1 MIHFDP
7 NDDEIDR
14 RAKRNAN
21 HILRRVSEGAH
32 RDLMLD
38 NLTGV
43 DADLKPLIRAYLGLP
58 VEPEPVQRVYQP
70 VLRRRAEPTP
80 QALEKAGGRRVR
92 VFCGVGVA
100 PRKVARSSVELTKL
114 RAPRPTWQ
122 IRLFEGREALWRSH
136 MPDIEVS
143 GPEVRWVG
151 DVGTASRRSSVPGGI
166 TKSVPKERIKK

>member
-1 MIHFDP
+1 MTDWI
-7 NDDEIDR
+7 DE
-14 RAKRNAN
+14 RAQRIA
-21 HILRRVSEGAH
+21 RMVRQRVAEGVPMDVQLAKLDGL
-32 RDLMLD
+32 DL
-38 NLTGV
+38 
-43 DADLKPLIRAYLGLP
+43 DLLPLVRAYLGLP
-58 VEPEPVQRVYQP
+58 VEPEPAPPTARSRP
-70 VLRRRAEPTP
+70 KRRPDPSPEAIE
-80 QALEKAGGRRVR
+80 AAGGRRVR